1 MVRNNDNGLV
11 PVMIMQQ
18 PILYSAFTSLGDV
31 GDNMSTGRQLSYA
44 LHTDDVGNDQTT
56 TTMTMTSS
64 CRSLM
69 LKHPLILL
77 SLTSP
82 LGA

>member
-31 GDNMSTGRQLSYA
+31 GDNKSTGRRLSYA
-44 LHTDDVGNDQTT
+44 LRTNDVGNDQTT

-64 CRSLM
+64 CV
-69 LKHPLILL
+69 L
-77 SLTSP
+77 SC
-82 LGA
+82 